1 MFGKA
6 LFRQTVNSAKV
17 ATTEQSVPVRN
28 FFKAVAQQQRVANM
42 MMSRVSVRAF
52 STNTAAIE
60 KSI

>member
-6 LFRQTVNSAKV
+6 LFRQTVNSAKTM
-17 ATTEQSVPVRN
+17 TTQQRVPVRN
-28 FFKAVAQQQRVANM
+28 FFKAVTQQQRIANM
-42 MMSRVSVRAF
+42 MMSKTSVRSF